1 MDIKE
6 HETRTDL
13 RVYSFDNVIGNVTNV
28 NLLRKAIINGKFP
41 KLVIMAGYAGTGK
54 STCADIAGMAL
65 TCEHPVNGNP
75 CLECRSCKEN
85 LQSITTTGQSR
96 NLVKKNLG
104 KLKTK
109 KDVADIIQEIFV
121 LQAPIGTNV
130 YELGEAHCWSA
141 EDQTALL
148 EEIDRLDDNTVII
161 LTTTKGTKLIPEL
174 RSRGIMFNFNRLNK
188 TESKLL
194 FDQTCSKLGI
204 NKVDKELENAILHY
218 SRGIPRDMVNIM
230 DFINEV
236 SPDINE
242 IKAFLNIIDD
252 SLFTDLI
259 SAMHKSLKE
268 SVVLLDYMFNTYS
281 YDMIIEQF
289 KDYFVKV
296 LFFITGGI
304 QSDLS
309 KKDCEILRNI
319 LTPDTVYSVSK
330 LLQDMH
336 DYTSEAD
343 TKMQFIKIRQAIVKK
358 KIGSIVAEN
367 NKNASSQHVKATRL
381 YNESKNIKE
390 ESKKVKSAQLSKDNL
405 MKILGDNKNNT
416 SVVNNSTKSDK
427 QPKDDEV
434 KTNSPNNSGEMNIF

>member
-65 TCEHPVNGNP
+65 TCEHSINGNP

-236 SPDINE
+236 SPDISE

-252 SLFTDLI
+252 NLFTDLI

-268 SVVLLDYMFNTYS
+268 SVILLDYMFNTYS

-330 LLQDMH
+330 LLQDMR

-390 ESKKVKSAQLSKDNL
+390 ESKKAKSAQLNKDNL
-405 MKILGDNKNNT
+405 MKILGDNKNSTSMVNT
-416 SVVNNSTKSDK
+416 STKSNK
-427 QPKDDEV
+427 QSKDAEV
-434 KTNSPNNSGEMNIF
+434 KTSYPNNSGEMDIF